1 MPKIKFT
8 DRTIAAI
15 PHAKKQIE
23 FWDLSLP
30 TFGVRVGASTKTF
43 IVMRRGSR
51 KVLGRYPIL
60 PLAEARDRAKR
71 FLYENTV
78 PNPRRPSIS
87 YKDAVNRYLEMREL
101 DTAKGTF
108 REYTRHLRKN
118 FAFPDHIEDISQ
130 SQVHGRLDRIPGQSE
145 RAHAARALK
154 TFLNWCVQRGY
165 LGTNPMLSIKM
176 PKEPS
181 SRERVLSDDEL
192 VNIWRS
198 LSVFPE
204 TRYAI
209 ILRILMLTGQRA
221 NQIASLQKSWIDND
235 KLLFNFP
242 KEVMKAGKPHTLPF
256 GKEVTLQLKKINRAG
271 EYCFS
276 PPEVD
281 RPFTTWSK
289 NKVLLD
295 NGLELPHWTIHD
307 LRRTWSTNA
316 PRLGITSDI
325 TERVLA
331 HTAPSGKIAAVYD
344 RFKYEPQMRDAMLK
358 MESFILDLVDA
369 SLRK

>member
-8 DRTIAAI
+8 DRTIGAI
-15 PHAKKQIE
+15 PLGEKQIE
-23 FWDLSLP
+23 YWDLSLP
-30 TFGVRVGASTKTF
+30 TFGIRVGSTTKTF

-60 PLAEARDRAKR
+60 PLAEARDRAKQ

-87 YKDAVNRYLEMREL
+87 YKDAVDRYLEIREGE
-101 DTAKGTF
+101 TSKGTF

-118 FAFPDHIEDISQ
+118 FSFPGHLEAISRHQ
-130 SQVHGRLDRIPGQSE
+130 IVDQLDRIPGQSE

-154 TFLNWCVQRGY
+154 TFFSWCVQRGH
-165 LGTNPMLSIKM
+165 LAQNPMTSMKM
-176 PKEPS
+176 PKEPE
-181 SRERVLSDDEL
+181 SRERVLTDLEL
-192 VNIWRS
+192 VAIWRA
-198 LSVFPE
+198 LDAFPE
-204 TRYAI
+204 TRFAV

-221 NQIASLQKSWIDND
+221 NQIASLNKSWIDSGG
-235 KLLFNFP
+235 LLFNFP
-242 KEVMKAGKPHTLPF
+242 KEVMKAGKPHALPF
-256 GKEVTLQLKKINRAG
+256 GSEVARQLKFINPAG
-271 EYCFS
+271 EHYFS
-276 PPEVD
+276 PPGLD

-289 NKVLLD
+289 NKSALD
-295 NGLELPHWTIHD
+295 ALLELPHWTIHD

-331 HTAPSGKIAAVYD
+331 HTSPSGKIAAVYD
-344 RFKYEPQMRDAMLK
+344 RFKYEPQMRDAMHK
-358 MESFILDLVDA
+358 MERFILDLVEGKA
-369 SLRK
+369 RR

>member
-1 MPKIKFT
+1 MPKIRLT
-8 DRTIAAI
+8 DRSVAAI
-15 PHAKKQIE
+15 PYSKKQTE
-23 FWDLSLP
+23 YWDLSLP

-43 IVMRRGSR
+43 IVMRHRSR

-60 PLAEARDRAKR
+60 GLAEARDRAKQ
-71 FLYENTV
+71 FLYVNTV

-87 YKDAVNRYLEMREL
+87 YKDAADRYLEMRET

-118 FAFPDHIEDISQ
+118 FTFPGNIEGISQ
-130 SQVHGRLDRIPGQSE
+130 SQIIDQLDRIPGQSE

-154 TFLNWCVQRGY
+154 TFFSWCVQRQY

-176 PKEPS
+176 PKEPE
-181 SRERVLSDDEL
+181 SRERVLADEEL
-192 VNIWRS
+192 IAIWRA
-198 LSVFPE
+198 LTAFPE
-204 TRYAI
+204 TRYAV

-221 NQIASLQKSWIDND
+221 NQIASLRRPWIDTD
-235 KLLFNFP
+235 KHLFNFP
-242 KEVMKAGKPHTLPF
+242 KEVMKAGKPHALPY
-256 GKEVTLQLKKINRAG
+256 GTEVARQLKLINPAG
-271 EYCFS
+271 EHYFS
-276 PPEVD
+276 PPDMD

-295 NGLELPHWTIHD
+295 KALELPHWTIHD

-344 RFKYEPQMRDAMLK
+344 RFKYEPQMRDAMHK
-358 MESFILDLVDA
+358 MERFILDLVEGKA
-369 SLRK
+369 RR